1 MPPID
6 GNPVDIATIAVAF
19 LYASFRAA
27 RQTRTRTLEHFISD
41 LSYGLSIFPLLLLSC
56 VAFSSKASEALMQS
70 NKIIMSMAG
79 VIALVVTVR
88 RSFEKTARG
97 NGIF

>member
-6 GNPVDIATIAVAF
+6 GNPIDIITIGVAF
-19 LYASFRAA
+19 LYAAWRAL
-27 RQTRTRTLEHFISD
+27 RHSHSRTMEGFISD
-41 LSYGLSIFPLLLLSC
+41 LSYGLSIFPLVLLSC

-79 VIALVVTVR
+79 VIALVVTIR
-88 RSFEKTARG
+88 RSFEKQKG
-97 NGIF
+97 NGFL